1 MIDSASRRTGIL
13 LFGTSALLLLAAC
26 EKTQVTQG
34 ECRPVNGADV
44 CTWVRTK
51 GNSVLSFGATVPMGA
66 ISNAPA
72 DAPMVWPPVAA
83 ATIALPEAVTTAT
96 GLKVLTVYWEA
107 HGHPPAPFMTPHF
120 DFHFY
125 NMATADIAAMDCS
138 DLTKPASP
146 PASYELPDIEIP
158 GIGMLT
164 GLCVAGMGMHA
175 LPSAEMAGTAPFRG
189 TMVIGY
195 YHAKPIFI
203 EPMISQA
210 ALQERKNFELPIP
223 VVADLPAGVHY
234 PTQFRAAY
242 DSTAQS
248 YRFIFAMPKM

>member
-1 MIDSASRRTGIL
+1 MIDSASRRASIL
-13 LFGTSALLLLAAC
+13 LLGTTVLLSLAAC
-26 EKTQVTQG
+26 EKAQVVKG

-44 CTWVRTK
+44 CTWAETK
-51 GNSVLSFGATVPMGA
+51 GKNLLSFGATVPMGT
-66 ISNAPA
+66 ISNAPM
-72 DAPMVWPPVAA
+72 DMPMVWPPVAA

-120 DFHFY
+120 DFHVY
-125 NMATADIAAMDCS
+125 NMGAADIAAIDCS
-138 DLTKPASP
+138 DLTKPASA
-146 PASYELPDIEIP
+146 PASYELPDIAIP

-175 LPSAEMAGTAPFRG
+175 LPSADMVGTAPFRG
-189 TMVIGY
+189 SMVVGY
-195 YHAKPIFI
+195 IRAKPIFI

-210 ALQERKNFELPIP
+210 ELQKGKSFELPTP
-223 VVADLPAGVHY
+223 SVADLPASVHY
-234 PTQFRAAY
+234 PTHFRADY

-248 YRFIFAMPKM
+248 YRFVFTAPRM